1 MADMDA
7 VPTSQPPGML
17 RRLGWMA
24 FVLLACGHFTLL
36 DLWRSPQFLDLP
48 LYAQYGERM
57 PYQGRVLMAWV
68 LHGTAGNSR
77 VGAVL
82 AKIGAHLPTGLGDPY
97 IVALLISTF
106 VAVFTAVLAARA
118 TLLALTGDRRFAS
131 WVALLTL
138 YMAYF
143 NLLSVYG
150 LTYTLPYDVP
160 SLALFSIAVWLV
172 MTRRYLPL
180 LAVFVV
186 GSLNRETFCFVT
198 VFLAL
203 YTWFDTRQQ
212 VTEEAPRV
220 AWLRRVAP
228 HVLLQALIWVAIR
241 LMVHHVFRNNP
252 VDPGNSN
259 SVFDFH
265 LVQNVKSLLK
275 PPQWPLYLSLFGF
288 TLPLF
293 FCGYRWVSDRALAR
307 SLAVLLAVWA
317 VAMMIVGVI
326 VEIRV
331 FDELTAFLVPAI
343 GLILWNRWVLPASK
357 ASVIDAV

>member
-1 MADMDA
+1 
-7 VPTSQPPGML
+7 
-17 RRLGWMA
+17 
-24 FVLLACGHFTLL
+24 
-36 DLWRSPQFLDLP
+36 
-48 LYAQYGERM
+48 
-57 PYQGRVLMAWV
+57 MAWV

-77 VGAVL
+77 VGPVL
-82 AKIGAHLPTGLGDPY
+82 AKIGTHLPAGLGDPY
-97 IVALLISTF
+97 IVVLLISTF
-106 VAVFTAVLAARA
+106 VAIFASVLAARA

-198 VFLAL
+198 IFLAL
-203 YTWFDTRQQ
+203 YTWFETRQQ
-212 VTEEAPRV
+212 VTEKDARA

-228 HVLLQALIWVAIR
+228 HVLLQGVIWVAIR
-241 LMVHHVFRNNP
+241 LVVHHVFRNNP

-259 SVFDFH
+259 SVFDLH

-275 PPQWPLYLSLFGF
+275 PQQWPLYLSLFGF
-288 TLPLF
+288 MLPLF

-307 SLAVLLAVWA
+307 SLAVLLAVWTG
-317 VAMMIVGVI
+317 AMMIVGVI

-357 ASVIDAV
+357 SSVIS

>member
-1 MADMDA
+1 
-7 VPTSQPPGML
+7 
-17 RRLGWMA
+17 
-24 FVLLACGHFTLL
+24 
-36 DLWRSPQFLDLP
+36 
-48 LYAQYGERM
+48 M

-77 VGAVL
+77 VGPVL
-82 AKIGAHLPTGLGDPY
+82 AKIGAHLPVGLGDPY
-97 IVALLISTF
+97 IVVLLISTF
-106 VAVFTAVLAARA
+106 VAIFAAVLAARA

-131 WVALLTL
+131 WVALLTV

-172 MTRRYLPL
+172 MTRRYVPL

-198 VFLAL
+198 IFLAL
-203 YTWFDTRQQ
+203 YTWFETRQQ
-212 VTEEAPRV
+212 ITEKDARTV
-220 AWLRRVAP
+220 WLRRVAP
-228 HVLLQALIWVAIR
+228 HVLLQGLIWVAIR
-241 LMVHHVFRNNP
+241 LVVHHVFRNNP

-259 SVFDFH
+259 SVFDLH

-275 PPQWPLYLSLFGF
+275 PQQWPLYLSLFGF

-293 FCGYRWVSDRALAR
+293 FCGYRWVRDRALAR
-307 SLAVLLAVWA
+307 SLAVLLALWA

-343 GLILWNRWVLPASK
+343 GLILWNRWVMPASK
-357 ASVIDAV
+357 AV

>member
-1 MADMDA
+1 
-7 VPTSQPPGML
+7 
-17 RRLGWMA
+17 
-24 FVLLACGHFTLL
+24 
-36 DLWRSPQFLDLP
+36 
-48 LYAQYGERM
+48 M

-106 VAVFTAVLAARA
+106 VAVFAAVLAARA